1 MAKKLTPK
9 KTGSIK
15 VGMSKGNKKYP
26 TMSIKVGKTK
36 NV

>member
-1 MAKKLTPK
+1 MAKK

-15 VGMSKGNKKYP
+15 VGKSKGNKKYP

-36 NV
+36 NA